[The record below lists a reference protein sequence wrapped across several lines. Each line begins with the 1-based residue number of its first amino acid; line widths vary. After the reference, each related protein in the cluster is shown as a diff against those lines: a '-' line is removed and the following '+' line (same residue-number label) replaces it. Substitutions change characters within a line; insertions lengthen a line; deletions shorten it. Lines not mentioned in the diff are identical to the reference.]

1 MPARL
6 LSLLGAAAL
15 IAICGLAALTGAGC
29 RQRNAPQ
36 VSYTYHKAAVT
47 DQQLTYDEQTLKD
60 TSGVSNV
67 ITHNSDKS
75 GATIELY
82 LDADNQSPGR
92 DKAAQLGYT
101 VVKTN

>member
-6 LSLLGAAAL
+6 LSVLGAATL
-15 IAICGLAALTGAGC
+15 IVICGLAALTGTGC

-36 VSYTYHKAAVT
+36 VSYTYHKAAAT
-47 DQQLTYDEQTLKD
+47 DQQLTYDEQTLRD
-60 TSGVSNV
+60 TSGVANV
-67 ITHNSDKS
+67 ISHNSDKS

-82 LDADNQSPGR
+82 LDAGNQSPGR

-101 VVKTN
+101 VIKTN